1 MVQTEKPNYIEYPKY
16 QIKGKFE
23 FFMQLTKLKKGH
35 NIQENYNL
43 EAGHKLEFRKVC
55 CKKFQNNKY

>member
-1 MVQTEKPNYIEYPKY
+1 
-16 QIKGKFE
+16 
-23 FFMQLTKLKKGH
+23 MQLTKLKKGH

-55 CKKFQNNKY
+55 CKKFQNNKCSLSCNKINKRDSHPVILR